1 MHILVYPTFLIGLGE
16 YLKKK
21 KKRHENSRSV
31 LKYKKSILVHILICL
46 FVLHTQDIFI
56 EIRIHFQFSLN

>member
-21 KKRHENSRSV
+21 KKDMRTADQ
-31 LKYKKSILVHILICL
+31 Y
-46 FVLHTQDIFI
+46 
-56 EIRIHFQFSLN
+56 